1 MLPLSP
7 QMFLVCV
14 LWRLIFM
21 LELPFQLKAN
31 LRAGLVTL
39 EQYLASVGAISLATG
54 RKKVEDDGDEGIEP
68 SFEPH
73 GAGEVSIYIADATPD
88 QTITELPWP
97 APQPFEVIA
106 EVEPSTQVSTTVD
119 PAVAKTIRPNV
130 RTSKPPKM
138 GTSLLTLDSLE
149 NFLREHNLGL
159 RSRAKIL
166 GDGNCWW
173 RSVADLIKLYGLNA
187 LIDPGLL
194 RKMVVASLKTH
205 PRKMDSN
212 SLRGMI

>member
-1 MLPLSP
+1 MVV
-7 QMFLVCV
+7 M
-14 LWRLIFM
+14 
-21 LELPFQLKAN
+21 ED
-31 LRAGLVTL
+31 VT
-39 EQYLASVGAISLATG
+39 
-54 RKKVEDDGDEGIEP
+54 
-68 SFEPH
+68 
-73 GAGEVSIYIADATPD
+73 
-88 QTITELPWP
+88 
-97 APQPFEVIA
+97 FEVIA
-106 EVEPSTQVSTTVD
+106 EVEPSTQVRTTVD
-119 PAVAKTIRPNV
+119 PAVAKTIRPHV
-130 RTSKPPKM
+130 RPSKPPKM

>member
-1 MLPLSP
+1 
-7 QMFLVCV
+7 
-14 LWRLIFM
+14 
-21 LELPFQLKAN
+21 
-31 LRAGLVTL
+31 
-39 EQYLASVGAISLATG
+39 
-54 RKKVEDDGDEGIEP
+54 
-68 SFEPH
+68 
-73 GAGEVSIYIADATPD
+73 
-88 QTITELPWP
+88 
-97 APQPFEVIA
+97 
-106 EVEPSTQVSTTVD
+106 
-119 PAVAKTIRPNV
+119 
-130 RTSKPPKM
+130 M

-205 PRKMDSN
+205 PRKMDWAMAAYTGK
-212 SLRGMI
+212 LRDYNASPKSA

>member
-1 MLPLSP
+1 
-7 QMFLVCV
+7 
-14 LWRLIFM
+14 
-21 LELPFQLKAN
+21 
-31 LRAGLVTL
+31 
-39 EQYLASVGAISLATG
+39 
-54 RKKVEDDGDEGIEP
+54 
-68 SFEPH
+68 
-73 GAGEVSIYIADATPD
+73 
-88 QTITELPWP
+88 
-97 APQPFEVIA
+97 
-106 EVEPSTQVSTTVD
+106 
-119 PAVAKTIRPNV
+119 
-130 RTSKPPKM
+130 M

-205 PRKMDSN
+205 PRKMDWAMAAYNGKVRDYNAFVKNQASEGTWTDEEGIVVFATADYLGVDIHIAGDQNCNKN
-212 SLRGMI
+212 SRDPILVVQGSENDGEDDKAVLHIGYYQANIFFSLSRLLCV